1 MCVVSDYCVLVFLTD
16 GDARSVSSCVRSW
29 SATPAPSSGSLDALD
44 IRGRPHM
51 AHMRHGRPGVLSLS
65 PPPPAAPAV
74 GRGLRLALASAEGP
88 PLANARAVRADTA
101 HIRRTHGA
109 IKRDTRDGADAREF
123 LSTRVVYY
131 IVASRL
137 STAPPARLHTSPH
150 TQSQGQAEWSAC
162 A

>member
-65 PPPPAAPAV
+65 PPPPPPAAPAV

-101 HIRRTHGA
+101 HIRRTHGYKTGHA
-109 IKRDTRDGADAREF
+109 GRRRRERVFIYARSILYRSKSPLYGTTGTF
-123 LSTRVVYY
+123 AHQPT
-131 IVASRL
+131 
-137 STAPPARLHTSPH
+137 HTVSG
-150 TQSQGQAEWSAC
+150 SG
-162 A
+162 